1 MDDIDKQV
9 NGDPVKETPAP
20 PQAPVKE
27 PEQKIDPEVEERK
40 AQLAEIEKAKG
51 EALTELQRIR
61 EEKRDAKKA
70 SKDDEELP
78 QIDESDPSVKAWD
91 KRIKQEV
98 NPYQQQV
105 EQGKAE
111 IRQFALDRFLADKPA
126 LSKDP
131 AKIKELVA
139 TYDKLRTA
147 TESTTE
153 GVLLDLD
160 KAYAAT
166 FHKELLEAARQSRIE
181 GARNDALFSDIA
193 VSRGSTAQT
202 SPKTT
207 PVKLSEDDKAILA
220 RWGMTPD
227 EWAKMKSE
235 VKEQ

>member
-1 MDDIDKQV
+1 MDDITKKD
-9 NGDPVKETPAP
+9 GDQEKETPAP
-20 PQAPVKE
+20 PQEPVKE
-27 PEQKIDPEVEERK
+27 EQKIDPEVEEKK
-40 AQLAEIEKAKG
+40 AKLAEIEKASA
-51 EALTELQRIR
+51 EALAELQRIR
-61 EEKRDAKKA
+61 EEKREAKKA
-70 SKDDEELP
+70 SKDDDELP
-78 QIDESDPSVKAWD
+78 TIDETDPSVKAWD

-111 IRQFALDRFLADKPA
+111 IRQFALDKFLADKPA

-131 AKIKELVA
+131 VKIKELVA
-139 TYDKLRTA
+139 TYEKIRTA

-166 FHKELLEAARQSRIE
+166 FHKELLEMARQGRIDN
-181 GARNDALFSDIA
+181 ARNDALFSDIA

-202 SPKTT
+202 TPKSI
-207 PVKLSEDDKAILA
+207 PVKLSDDDKAILA

-227 EWAKMKSE
+227 EWAKMKNE